1 VAKLPLFYGR
11 RDKINYTLKDII
23 SALTKWIHYVPAKS
37 KMITPGQNV
46 NNESADFEDIIAE
59 SVDVVKLVNMM
70 KYADQKLILIYKAMG
85 YDNWEIA
92 LIMGIS
98 ERTIDNRI
106 KSIKI
111 FLRKIGG

>member
-1 VAKLPLFYGR
+1 
-11 RDKINYTLKDII
+11 
-23 SALTKWIHYVPAKS
+23 
-37 KMITPGQNV
+37 MITPGQNV